1 MKKIRCSAWCFT
13 VSMLLFGCS
22 PFSARKN
29 FTITYFTPPL
39 KNLTNKQILVTNL
52 DRDGYHLKNILT
64 ELLMNSNYDVMQD
77 VNSTGKLI
85 APFGVGQVVPT
96 KDFTA
101 ITVSLKL
108 EKSNESSRQITE
120 NVTLTRCNYL
130 RKKNPCSSRTGK
142 VRSYQTTIS
151 TKGQAKIVIK
161 DSGKEVITIEFPINV
176 KTTGILP
183 SGTNIHLT
191 QAIQNILRK
200 TFAPYLK
207 SVVQEQSTFEIDK
220 MAADF
225 IGSRI
230 FEAAKLRIQSHE
242 SGVRYYFTM
251 GYIEE
256 KSGNLS
262 GANMYYHEGEIN
274 TNEKEL
280 FKKSIER
287 INFLLQQ

>member
-1 MKKIRCSAWCFT
+1 M
-13 VSMLLFGCS
+13 
-22 PFSARKN
+22 
-29 FTITYFTPPL
+29 
-39 KNLTNKQILVTNL
+39 
-52 DRDGYHLKNILT
+52 
-64 ELLMNSNYDVMQD
+64 
-77 VNSTGKLI
+77 
-85 APFGVGQVVPT
+85 
-96 KDFTA
+96 
-101 ITVSLKL
+101 
-108 EKSNESSRQITE
+108 
-120 NVTLTRCNYL
+120 
-130 RKKNPCSSRTGK
+130 
-142 VRSYQTTIS
+142 
-151 TKGQAKIVIK
+151 IK

-207 SVVQEQSTFEIDK
+207 SVVHEQSIFEIDK

-242 SGVRYYFTM
+242 SGVRYYFAM

-262 GANMYYHEGEIN
+262 GANMYYKEGEIN

-280 FKKSIER
+280 FEKSVKR
-287 INFLLQQ
+287 IDYLLQ

>member
-108 EKSNESSRQITE
+108 EKPNESSRQITE

-142 VRSYQTTIS
+142 
-151 TKGQAKIVIK
+151 
-161 DSGKEVITIEFPINV
+161 
-176 KTTGILP
+176 
-183 SGTNIHLT
+183 
-191 QAIQNILRK
+191 
-200 TFAPYLK
+200 
-207 SVVQEQSTFEIDK
+207 
-220 MAADF
+220 
-225 IGSRI
+225 
-230 FEAAKLRIQSHE
+230 
-242 SGVRYYFTM
+242 
-251 GYIEE
+251 
-256 KSGNLS
+256 
-262 GANMYYHEGEIN
+262 
-274 TNEKEL
+274 
-280 FKKSIER
+280 
-287 INFLLQQ
+287 